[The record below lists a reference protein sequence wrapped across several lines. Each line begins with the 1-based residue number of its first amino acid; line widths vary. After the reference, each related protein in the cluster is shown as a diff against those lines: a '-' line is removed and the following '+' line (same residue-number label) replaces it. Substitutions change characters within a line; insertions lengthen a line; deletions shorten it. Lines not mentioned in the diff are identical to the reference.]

1 MFKRTFIIGA
11 AIVVAATS
19 ASSASAQQRG
29 SLELGAFIS
38 FNSFDPAYQ
47 MDNAVGIGGRLGSF
61 LTPRVSVEFE
71 ANNGRAQRPGALADR
86 SYRFIDARILWAP
99 IQIGRASLLLGAG
112 AQHADANVNESWE
125 DEAYGLHAL
134 LGGKFSINENAALRV
149 DYTRYFNSGA
159 NHGSLK
165 AGISLYRHPTGKQ
178 TTVSQTVTPAP
189 MPPMVHSDSVSAAE
203 TRRLRA
209 QEASYAA
216 LRDSLRSSP
225 VAPFTA
231 SSVAA
236 LATMLEMINFERE
249 KAELDDV
256 SREILRDKVVI
267 FNANPDMR
275 IVITGYASSPG
286 TDAYNMALGFRRA
299 TAAKD
304 FLVSQGVAA
313 DCIEI
318 TTRGENNLL
327 VEGADAVANA
337 ANRRGQFRLL
347 VGDSYLVKP

>member
-1 MFKRTFIIGA
+1 MFNRTLIIGA
-11 AIVVAATS
+11 AIAIAA
-19 ASSASAQQRG
+19 APAAAQQRG
-29 SLELGAFIS
+29 SLELGAFVS
-38 FNSFDPAYQ
+38 RTSFDPAYQ
-47 MDNAVGIGGRLGSF
+47 MDDAVGIGGRLGAF
-61 LTPRVSVEFE
+61 LTPRVSLEFE

-86 SYRFIDARILWAP
+86 SFRFIDARLLWAP
-99 IQIGRASLLLGAG
+99 VQIGRASLLLGAG
-112 AQHADANVNESWE
+112 AQHADANVNDAWDDES
-125 DEAYGLHAL
+125 YGFHAL
-134 LGGKFSINENAALRV
+134 VGGKFSLSENAALRV

-165 AGISLYRHPTGKQ
+165 AGISLYRHPAGKETVVYR
-178 TTVSQTVTPAP
+178 TTAAAP
-189 MPPMVHSDSVSAAE
+189 VAPMVHSDSVSAAE

-216 LRDSLRSSP
+216 LRDSLRRNAATP
-225 VAPFTA
+225 LTA

-249 KAELDDV
+249 KSDLDDV
-256 SREILRDKVVI
+256 SRAILRDKVVI

-299 TAAKD
+299 TAAKAY
-304 FLVSQGVAA
+304 LVSQGVAA
-313 DCIEI
+313 NRIEI

-347 VGDSYLVKP
+347 IADPYLVKP